1 MPVLIPGNLN
11 LRKILARRYTS
22 SRDRLSL
29 EPKRGTFQADLAVQG
44 AQAPQ
49 TPGQDAGNV
58 FLRLLVTLRHPVES
72 NGGGPGL
79 VVGT

>member
-11 LRKILARRYTS
+11 LREILARRYTS

-29 EPKRGTFQADLAVQG
+29 KPKKGTFQADLAVRG

-49 TPGQDAGNV
+49 TPGQGAGTFFV
-58 FLRLLVTLRHPVES
+58 RLPVTLRHPVES